1 MKSTMIQKVK
11 EIKHKTYLFLFIV
24 TLVGCTEKPAKQ
36 GEMKQLS
43 SNTLIEKTA
52 LEEENNVALVSIEKN
67 VQQSTDMP
75 LQKETAKQDEIISKE
90 IDLNKIYEDSE
101 VVRAFPS
108 LNNSQLLDF
117 ISKHFKYPN
126 IESVN
131 GKGSVDLVIERDG
144 TVSDVIIIKG
154 IHPAVDKEF
163 IRVLKLL
170 PKFTPGRIN
179 ETPVRSK
186 FRAPIN
192 ASTM

>member
-1 MKSTMIQKVK
+1 MK
-11 EIKHKTYLFLFIV
+11 
-24 TLVGCTEKPAKQ
+24 TLVLKNIQYCFCMFFLTITVIGCTGKSSKQANVKTVLSDTLTDEVSTTAIEEK
-36 GEMKQLS
+36 GYTIDS
-43 SNTLIEKTA
+43 SRKERKLITA
-52 LEEENNVALVSIEKN
+52 DY
-67 VQQSTDMP
+67 QQNKAPQSNIV
-75 LQKETAKQDEIISKE
+75 EAKE
-90 IDLNKIYEDSE
+90 IDLNKIYEESE

-154 IHPAVDKEF
+154 IHPALDKEF
-163 IRVLKLL
+163 IRVFKLL
-170 PKFTPGRIN
+170 PKFTPGKIN

>member
-1 MKSTMIQKVK
+1 MF
-11 EIKHKTYLFLFIV
+11 FLTITV
-24 TLVGCTEKPAKQ
+24 IGCTGKSSKQANVKTVLSDTLTDEVSTTAIEEK
-36 GEMKQLS
+36 GYTIDS
-43 SNTLIEKTA
+43 SRKERKLITA
-52 LEEENNVALVSIEKN
+52 DY
-67 VQQSTDMP
+67 QQNKAPQSNIV
-75 LQKETAKQDEIISKE
+75 EAKE
-90 IDLNKIYEDSE
+90 IDLNKIYEESE

-154 IHPAVDKEF
+154 IHPALDKEF
-163 IRVLKLL
+163 IRVFKLL
-170 PKFTPGRIN
+170 PKFTPGKIN